1 MVPASLNLSIYKGE
15 TWTEALRFKQNGS
28 VLPLTGMTM
37 KAQIRPAKNSETLI
51 AEMDCTV
58 TAALGLVELSLTAVE
73 TAAMNPGTYQWDLKA
88 TDSDDIV
95 KYWVAG
101 QVTVGGRVTV

>member
-15 TWTEALRFKQNGS
+15 TWTKALRFKQNGS

-37 KAQIRPAKNSETLI
+37 KAQIRPAKNSETLT